1 VPLRYGGVRRGVKEW
16 RSEPMQWGRRRRRRR
31 KFL

>member
-1 VPLRYGGVRRGVKEW
+1 VRRGVKEW

-31 KFL
+31 RKFL

>member
-1 VPLRYGGVRRGVKEW
+1 VRRGVKEW